1 MSIKA
6 TIKTTR
12 QVLERKLE
20 IPPYQRPY
28 RWTTK
33 NVMQLLDDICTSM
46 AAGKQEY
53 RIGTVICHN
62 ETGKEKYDIVDGQQ
76 RLTTILLV
84 LRELSIMKDE
94 QKEWSADLKK
104 LVELKLPQF
113 DYRGDSIAAIC
124 ENRKFIEDWLRDNVP
139 DVRMK
144 FAGYILDKCKFS
156 EIIVDDLGEAF
167 QMFDT
172 QNGRGKSLELYNLL
186 KAYHI
191 RAMDQ
196 NTQDERIQCDRNWE
210 DATQYDATPGIQ
222 NDPNV
227 DILDQLFCEQLFKSR
242 LWCRNEDARAFTRDD
257 IGEFKGFTIDKNH
270 PIDFPFQNPFLLQ
283 YLTEK
288 FYRNVLAGT
297 IGSKSRLEAGET
309 EKLNPFVN
317 VIQPIINGKAFFE
330 YIETYVELYK
340 KMFIELGS
348 YQLADFKRFFYLYCL
363 TYKGDNQ
370 DKWNDA
376 RTDPRSFSHAY
387 DGAGRIGDTYL
398 RESYKSLCFVLLDKF
413 GEKTFLKYYK
423 ALYRLVYRARVEN
436 AAVRFQTAMSGPK
449 KLFVTI
455 DRAKSEADLLD
466 IHKQANS
473 VNATMSEKF
482 LKGKSE
488 DDISKI
494 RKRIPTFTFIKTG
507 ECHE

>member
-1 MSIKA
+1 MSIEA

-12 QVLERKLE
+12 HILERKLE

-33 NVMQLLDDICTSM
+33 SVMQLLDDISTSM
-46 AAGKQEY
+46 AAGKREY
-53 RIGTVICHN
+53 RIGSVICHN
-62 ETGKEKYDIVDGQQ
+62 EAGKDNYDIVDGQQ
-76 RLTTILLV
+76 RLTTIILV
-84 LRELSIMKDE
+84 LKGVDSNLKNESEIVTKNLQRLCYKSDSVSSIRDNM
-94 QKEWSADLKK
+94 
-104 LVELKLPQF
+104 V
-113 DYRGDSIAAIC
+113 
-124 ENRKFIEDWLRDNVP
+124 FIQGWLRENATNNG
-139 DVRMK
+139 K
-144 FAGYILDKCKFS
+144 ELAEYILDKCKFV
-156 EIIVDDLGEAF
+156 EIVVDDLSEAF

-172 QNGRGKSLELYNLL
+172 QNGRGKSLEFYNLL

-196 NTQDERIQCDRNWE
+196 NTQDERIQCDINWE
-210 DATQYDATPGIQ
+210 SATQYDATPDVQ

-227 DILDQLFCEQLFKSR
+227 DILSQLFNEQLFKSR

-317 VIQPIINGKAFFE
+317 IVQPIINGKAFFE

-348 YQLADFKRFFYLYCL
+348 YQLSEFKRFFYLYCL
-363 TYKGDNQ
+363 TYKGENQ

-376 RTDPRSFSHAY
+376 RINPSSFSHAY
-387 DGAGRIGDTYL
+387 DGAGRAGDTYL

-449 KLFVTI
+449 KLFVII

-466 IHKQANS
+466 IHKRANLLG
-473 VNATMSEKF
+473 AKLSEGF
-482 LKGKSE
+482 LSGKNE
-488 DDISKI
+488 VEISAI
-494 RKRIPTFTFIKTG
+494 RKRIPTLDFIRKG
-507 ECHE
+507 E

>member
-1 MSIKA
+1 MSIEA
-6 TIKTTR
+6 AIKTTR
-12 QVLERKLE
+12 QVLERNLS

-33 NVMQLLDDICTSM
+33 NVMQLLDDIRTSM

-53 RIGTVICHN
+53 RMGTVICHKD
-62 ETGKEKYDIVDGQQ
+62 EKKKEYDIVDGQQ
-76 RLTTILLV
+76 RLTTIILILKGVDRKLKRESEIV
-84 LRELSIMKDE
+84 LTNLQQLRYNGNSV
-94 QKEWSADLKK
+94 S
-104 LVELKLPQF
+104 
-113 DYRGDSIAAIC
+113 SIC
-124 ENRKFIEDWLRDNVP
+124 ENMAFIEGRLQDNVSTNG
-139 DVRMK
+139 K
-144 FAGYILDKCKFS
+144 ELAEYILEKCKFA
-156 EIIVDDLGEAF
+156 EIVVDDLGEAF

-196 NTQDERIQCDRNWE
+196 NTQDERILCDRNWE
-210 DATQYDATPGIQ
+210 GATQYDATPDNP

-227 DILDQLFCEQLFKSR
+227 DILSQLFSEQLFKSR

-317 VIQPIINGKAFFE
+317 IIQPIINGKAFFE

-348 YQLADFKRFFYLYCL
+348 YQLSEFKRFFYLYCL
-363 TYKGDNQ
+363 TYKGENQ

-376 RTDPRSFSHAY
+376 RINPSSFCHAY
-387 DGAGRIGDTYL
+387 DGAGRTGDTYL

-423 ALYRLVYRARVEN
+423 SLYRLVYRTRVEN
-436 AAVRFQTAMSGPK
+436 AAVRFQTAMSCPR
-449 KLFVTI
+449 KLFVII

-473 VNATMSEKF
+473 LDAKISEEF
-482 LKGKSE
+482 LKGKNDE
-488 DDISKI
+488 DITRIK
-494 RKRIPTFTFIKTG
+494 KRIPTFSFIKTG
-507 ECHE
+507 ESHE